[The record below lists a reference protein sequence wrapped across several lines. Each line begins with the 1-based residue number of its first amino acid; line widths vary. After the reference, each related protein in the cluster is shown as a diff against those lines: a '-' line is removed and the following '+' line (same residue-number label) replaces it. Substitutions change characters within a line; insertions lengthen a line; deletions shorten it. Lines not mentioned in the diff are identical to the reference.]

1 MLRLIVSS
9 GLCAALL
16 AVGSTAAAQGR
27 RPSAA
32 PPQPGAQRS
41 VPTQV
46 ENRRQPADTSGQ
58 SQARRA
64 EAEARRQ
71 AAAAN
76 NKSAEARAAHPPNE
90 HAADEASAA
99 EQNADG
105 RAARSA
111 RRDERRE
118 NRRTARE

>member
-9 GLCAALL
+9 SLCAALL

-32 PPQPGAQRS
+32 PQTGTQRS
-41 VPTQV
+41 LPAQV
-46 ENRRQPADTSGQ
+46 ENRRPTDTSGQ
-58 SQARRA
+58 AQARRA

-90 HAADEASAA
+90 HAADEAFLA
-99 EQNADG
+99 EQNAEG
-105 RAARSA
+105 RDARSA
-111 RRDERRE
+111 RREQRRE
-118 NRRTARE
+118 NRRNARD